1 MSDKKSTFSFASLSS
16 RSRKFKPFSLNKCFQ
31 LAGLTKKILACKSNR
46 NKNVN
51 YEYFSYQKAVNNSK
65 SSDEQI
71 ISFMDMTNQ
80 PATST
85 MIETQSSSYNKW
97 YTYEEEETCK
107 SCLIS
112 DQSPDVSRQIDNDMT
127 IVHHNNKSPI
137 IHNYYN
143 LDSCHE
149 YEYDYMHSTK
159 FEVPENKTATN
170 LASLMI
176 DQSSIMASPRSAS
189 TSYASSSNESMAT
202 ISDELFCQISAFET
216 IIEGLSVTIEEDNGD
231 ETHVVASDYEATF
244 MDDVTVQFADTV
256 KILKDNNDEWLYV
269 QVASDGRK
277 GYLPRTIVMD
287 LKQFI
292 QQLRDQHRE
301 LLSKSQIN

>member
-1 MSDKKSTFSFASLSS
+1 LAS
-16 RSRKFKPFSLNKCFQ
+16 
-31 LAGLTKKILACKSNR
+31 LTKKILPCKSNQ

-51 YEYFSYQKAVNNSK
+51 YEYLSYQKAENNSK
-65 SSDEQI
+65 SSGDQTL
-71 ISFMDMTNQ
+71 SLMDMSTQ

-85 MIETQSSSYNKW
+85 MIDTQTSSYSKW
-97 YTYEEEETCK
+97 YNHEEEETCK
-107 SCLIS
+107 SCLINNT
-112 DQSPDVSRQIDNDMT
+112 SPNATKDLT
-127 IVHHNNKSPI
+127 IIGNKNQKSPI

-143 LDSCHE
+143 IESVNE

-159 FEVPENKTATN
+159 IELPDPKASH
-170 LASLMI
+170 LASLMM
-176 DQSSIMASPRSAS
+176 DQSSIIASPRSAS
-189 TSYASSSNESMAT
+189 TSYASSSNETMPT

-216 IIEGLSVTIEEDNGD
+216 IIQGLSVTIDEDNGE
-231 ETHVVASDYEATF
+231 ETHVIASDYEATF

-301 LLSKSQIN
+301 LLTKSFL